1 MLFLWV
7 PYLFLVT
14 YIFLLRLK
22 SLRGSSGFLRR
33 RRERERQREKRETFF
48 GESVFRARVL
58 DNTHYYPGKRGV
70 LINRFPDWIQRPVSM
85 TRSILQ
91 SALTSGCV
99 MACGDVLCQII
110 NPSSGGVNAA
120 EEASTSSSS
129 SSSDGN
135 NNTTTGKREENHN
148 NTKYYNVQA
157 MIKELDY
164 ERTLRFFTV
173 GLTLHG
179 PMFHYALPWLHRVQF
194 CRVKRL
200 FGNWQNHALPKV
212 ALGHVTLFPA
222 YTSMFLG
229 YLGVL
234 EGLDFRENVERM
246 ESRLPDL
253 LIYGSAIWPVAN
265 VVNFAYVPLHRRLLY
280 LNMIGVGW
288 NAFLSF
294 QTCNG
299 ADEREGANDG
309 SNKGGSNNNKSSKIR
324 SRYLS
329 DSKSFAVKAA
339 VNSSRN

>member
-1 MLFLWV
+1 
-7 PYLFLVT
+7 
-14 YIFLLRLK
+14 
-22 SLRGSSGFLRR
+22 
-33 RRERERQREKRETFF
+33 
-48 GESVFRARVL
+48 
-58 DNTHYYPGKRGV
+58 
-70 LINRFPDWIQRPVSM
+70 M

-110 NPSSGGVNAA
+110 NPSGENAA
-120 EEASTSSSS
+120 EASTSSSS

-135 NNTTTGKREENHN
+135 KMKRGREENHN
-148 NTKYYNVQA
+148 TKYYNIEA
-157 MIKELDY
+157 MMKELDY

-234 EGLDFRENVERM
+234 EGLNFRENIERM

-299 ADEREGANDG
+299 ADEQEGANDG
-309 SNKGGSNNNKSSKIR
+309 SNEGGRNNNKSSKIR

-329 DSKSFAVKAA
+329 DSKSFAAKAA

>member
-1 MLFLWV
+1 
-7 PYLFLVT
+7 
-14 YIFLLRLK
+14 
-22 SLRGSSGFLRR
+22 
-33 RRERERQREKRETFF
+33 
-48 GESVFRARVL
+48 
-58 DNTHYYPGKRGV
+58 
-70 LINRFPDWIQRPVSM
+70 M

-110 NPSSGGVNAA
+110 NPSSGVNAA

-129 SSSDGN
+129 SSDNGT
-135 NNTTTGKREENHN
+135 NTTTGKREENHN
-148 NTKYYNVQA
+148 NTKYYNIQA
-157 MIKELDY
+157 KIKELDY

-234 EGLDFRENVERM
+234 EGLNFRENVERM

-265 VVNFAYVPLHRRLLY
+265 VVNFAYVRLHRRLLY
-280 LNMIGVGW
+280 LNMIGVGRIGR
-288 NAFLSF
+288 SF

-299 ADEREGANDG
+299 ADEQEGANDG
-309 SNKGGSNNNKSSKIR
+309 SNKGGSNNNKSSKIKVGTSPIPSR
-324 SRYLS
+324 SPRKACELF
-329 DSKSFAVKAA
+329 SKLERERRK
-339 VNSSRN
+339 

>member
-1 MLFLWV
+1 M
-7 PYLFLVT
+7 
-14 YIFLLRLK
+14 R
-22 SLRGSSGFLRR
+22 
-33 RRERERQREKRETFF
+33 
-48 GESVFRARVL
+48 
-58 DNTHYYPGKRGV
+58 
-70 LINRFPDWIQRPVSM
+70 
-85 TRSILQ
+85 
-91 SALTSGCV
+91 
-99 MACGDVLCQII
+99 
-110 NPSSGGVNAA
+110 
-120 EEASTSSSS
+120 
-129 SSSDGN
+129 
-135 NNTTTGKREENHN
+135 
-148 NTKYYNVQA
+148 A

-222 YTSMFLG
+222 YTAMFLG

-234 EGLDFRENVERM
+234 EGLNFRENMERM

-299 ADEREGANDG
+299 ADEQEGANDG
-309 SNKGGSNNNKSSKIR
+309 SNKGGSSNNKSSKIR

-329 DSKSFAVKAA
+329 DSKSFAAKAA